1 MKKIFFLTL
10 LVCFRFVAFAD
21 EGMWIPLFLGYNE
34 AEMQQMG
41 FRLTADDVYSVNH
54 HSMKDGIVLFGGGC
68 TGELI
73 SPDGLLITNHHC
85 GYSMVQRHS
94 SMEHNYLHNGF
105 WSKSRDEELATPG
118 LTVTFLV
125 RMEDVTSAAL
135 KDVTASMTEAER
147 TKQVEKNIS
156 AITKAATDGTHY
168 TAIVK
173 PFFYGNQYFL
183 FVNEVFRDVRL
194 VGVPP
199 ESIGKFGGDTDNW
212 MWPRHTGDFSLW
224 RIYTDK
230 DGNPAEYSPEN
241 VPLKSKKYFPISI
254 KGVNE
259 NDFTLVFGYPGTT
272 QQFLISDA
280 VDIVVN
286 VQNPVAIHSR
296 DLRLAAMKRQMEK
309 STEIRLM
316 YSAKSNS
323 ISNGWK
329 KWQGESK
336 GINECHVIE
345 KKQAEEAEFQKW
357 VEADATR
364 KAEYGQLLS
373 DMRKVYGDYRDKVKV
388 NTYLSET
395 FIGVEMIKFL
405 YSNVLRVVNTAASS
419 TVTDAQF
426 DEARNKLVAQA
437 ESYFASYNADID
449 AECFVELMHYYF
461 TTQDA
466 KLIPTELQHYITYTK
481 ADWQAMFDRAKNKS
495 PYFANGDKFIN
506 FSKNAKR
513 KEWTKL
519 KDHELYKLILP
530 AFNQYFTNY
539 DQLSDLRAKLD
550 LYYRTYVKA
559 LMEKDTDKTFYPDAN
574 LTMRVTYG
582 KVRGFKPADGVEYVH
597 YTTLDGVIAKD
608 NPDIFDYKVDP
619 KLKELYQNKD
629 YGRYANEKGQLPVC
643 FIASNHT
650 TGGNSGSPVIN
661 ADGELIG
668 VNFDRVWEG
677 TMSDINYDVNRC
689 RNISLDA
696 RYFLFIIDKF
706 ANAQNIINELDIR
719 TK

>member
-1 MKKIFFLTL
+1 MKKVLLLTALMMVRFFA
-10 LVCFRFVAFAD
+10 VAD

-41 FRLTADDVYSVNH
+41 FHLTADDVYSVNH

-85 GYSMVQRHS
+85 GYSYVQAHS

-105 WSKSRDEELATPG
+105 WSKNRDEELVTQG

-125 RMEDVTSAAL
+125 YMEDVTTKVL
-135 KDVTASMTEAER
+135 EGVTDGMSESER
-147 TKQVEKNIS
+147 NSKIKKNIN
-156 AITKAATDGTHY
+156 AIENEAIEGTHY
-168 TAIVK
+168 TAKIK
-173 PFFYGNQYFL
+173 PFYYGNQYFL
-183 FVNEVFRDVRL
+183 FVNEVFEDVRL

-230 DGNPAEYSPEN
+230 DGNPAPYSPDN
-241 VPLKSKKYFPISI
+241 IPLKSKKYFPISI

-259 NDFTLVFGYPGTT
+259 GDFTLVFGYPGTT

-280 VDIVVN
+280 VDIKAN
-286 VQNPVAIHSR
+286 VQNPIAIHAR
-296 DLRLAAMKRQMEK
+296 DLRLEAMKRQMEK

-329 KWQGESK
+329 KWIGESK
-336 GINECHVIE
+336 GINECKVVE
-345 KKQAEEAEFQKW
+345 KKIAEEQEFMKW
-357 VEADATR
+357 VNASPER
-364 KAEYGQLLS
+364 QKQYGNLLS
-373 DMRKVYGDYRDKVKV
+373 DMKKVYVDYKKQVKSF
-388 NTYLSET
+388 TFLSET
-395 FIGVEMIKFL
+395 FIGVELNRFL
-405 YSNVLRVVNTAASS
+405 CTQVHW
-419 TVTDAQF
+419 
-426 DEARNKLVAQA
+426 
-437 ESYFASYNADID
+437 FASCCPSDVWTDEQFEKGKTELAEKARSFFSNYNVDID
-449 AECFVELMHYYF
+449 SECFVELMYYYF
-461 TTQDA
+461 SEQDPE
-466 KLIPTELQHYITYTK
+466 LIPENLHKYINMPK
-481 ADWQAMFDRAKNKS
+481 SEWQAFLDREKKKAPYLFDGEKMQERIQK
-495 PYFANGDKFIN
+495 
-506 FSKNAKR
+506 AKR
-513 KEWTKL
+513 KDWVKFL
-519 KDHELYKLILP
+519 DDELY
-530 AFNQYFTNY
+530 
-539 DQLSDLRAKLD
+539 QLVMTAYKAYAQSYYAMDDTEKQLD

-582 KVRGFKPADGVEYVH
+582 NVKGFEPNDGVRYTH
-597 YTTLDGVIAKD
+597 YTTLAGVIAKD

-619 KLKELYQNKD
+619 KLKELFAKHD
-629 YGRYANEKGQLPVC
+629 FGPYANEKGELPVC

-650 TGGNSGSPVIN
+650 TGGNSGSPVID
-661 ADGELIG
+661 ADGNLIG
-668 VNFDRVWEG
+668 INFDRVWQG

-689 RNISLDA
+689 RNISLDV
-696 RYFLFIIDKF
+696 RYFLFIVDKF
-706 ANAQNIINELDIR
+706 AGAQNIIDELDIR
-719 TK
+719 